1 MKGHLL
7 IFIALTALLTGC
19 GEKFDASTDNLIRAS
34 YNGILKTLD
43 GEEKVQFVRQYQL
56 YTAPYELPI
65 DPNDPGIDIAQN
77 DIESL
82 HGLSYGQVID
92 RVAEHEEYLET
103 LQRDKDLQ
111 TLTELHKIFL
121 DSRANIM
128 QSMQELPVTLEPM
141 GGDYMGVVAVKVEVN
156 NNADFT
162 IEEFVLNVSITQR
175 STGEE
180 LFAGTK
186 TADLSTDPLQP
197 GYIYATSFRD
207 QQIQEA
213 FLDKNLSVQG
223 YIYDVTT
230 SDGRRVLSVMQ
241 DADYLQY
248 SSLQEAYPEEFKD
261 IQEELG
267 EPVI

>member
-7 IFIALTALLTGC
+7 ILIALTALLTGC

-34 YNGILKTLD
+34 YNGILKSLG
-43 GEEKVQFVRQYQL
+43 GEEKEEFVRQYQL

-92 RVAEHEEYLET
+92 RVAKHEEFLET
-103 LQRDKDLQ
+103 LQRDKDIQ
-111 TLTELHKIFL
+111 TLTELHKVFL
-121 DSRANIM
+121 DSRANIK
-128 QSMQELPVTLEPM
+128 QSMKELPVTLAPL
-141 GGDYMGVVAVKVEVN
+141 GGDYMGVVAVKVELD
-156 NNADFT
+156 NNASFA
-162 IEEFVLNVSITQR
+162 IEQFVLNVSITQR

-180 LFAGTK
+180 LFSDTK

-197 GYIYATSFRD
+197 GYTYATSFGD

-213 FLDKNLSVQG
+213 FLNKNLSVQG

-230 SDGRRVLSVMQ
+230 SDGRRVLSIMQ
-241 DADYLQY
+241 DADYIQY
-248 SSLQEAYPEEFKD
+248 ASLQKTYPEEFMEIK
-261 IQEELG
+261 EELG